1 MNGVGARR
9 GRLLEED
16 GAALTA
22 MSDNGGMN
30 AEPLALPALTVL
42 AVLTLVWMARGCGW
56 RDLVAAGRLN
66 LWLGTAAVLML
77 LWRMRVD
84 TLPGMDVHLIGATVA
99 YLMFGL
105 RLGGLL
111 LALAAAGASLAAG
124 RPLLAIGPEWLLH
137 GLVPLLASA
146 LVIPLAERR
155 LPAHPLLFLW
165 GYGFLVSGCAVF
177 AGGLAE
183 TLLHAALGSR
193 PWTLLSEEY
202 LPFFLLLG
210 FSEAFVAGAL
220 LTLMVVYRP
229 GWVARFD
236 DAVYLRKQ
244 S

>member
-1 MNGVGARR
+1 
-9 GRLLEED
+9 
-16 GAALTA
+16 LT
-22 MSDNGGMN
+22 DNRQVN
-30 AEPLALPALTVL
+30 AEPLAFPGLTALALLML
-42 AVLTLVWMARGCGW
+42 AWLAHGAGW
-56 RDLVAAGRLN
+56 RGLVAEGRLN
-66 LWLGTAAVLML
+66 LWLGTAVALML

-84 TLPGMDVHLIGATVA
+84 TLPGMDVHLIGATTV

-111 LALAAAGASLAAG
+111 LALAAAAASLAAG

-137 GLVPLLASA
+137 GLVPLVASA
-146 LVIPLAERR
+146 AVITTAERR
-155 LPAHPLLFLW
+155 IPAHPLMFLW
-165 GYGFLVSGCAVF
+165 GYGFLVSGIAVF

-183 TLLHAALGSR
+183 TLMHAAIGSR
-193 PWTLLSEEY
+193 PWALLSEEY

-236 DAVYLRKQ
+236 DAVYLRKR